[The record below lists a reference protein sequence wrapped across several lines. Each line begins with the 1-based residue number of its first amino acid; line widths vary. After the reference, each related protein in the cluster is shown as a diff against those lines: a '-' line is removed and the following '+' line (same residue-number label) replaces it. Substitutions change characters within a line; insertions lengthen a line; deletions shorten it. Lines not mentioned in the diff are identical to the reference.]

1 MDEIKSTDQA
11 LPVSTISR
19 TKQGYRSAQENQGT
33 DQWIFLILDQGLMEK
48 TEVQINLIDL
58 QQIKGTD
65 QELYPRFDHKTGVQI
80 NPKNKGTD
88 QEKPGKLGVQFNNEL
103 INLS

>member
-1 MDEIKSTDQA
+1 M
-11 LPVSTISR
+11 
-19 TKQGYRSAQENQGT
+19 GT
-33 DQWIFLILDQGLMEK
+33 DQPYFLILDQGLMEK

-65 QELYPRFDHKTGVQI
+65 QELYPRFDHKAGVQI

-88 QEKPGKLGVQFNNEL
+88 QEKPGKQGVQFNNEL
-103 INLS
+103 INLL